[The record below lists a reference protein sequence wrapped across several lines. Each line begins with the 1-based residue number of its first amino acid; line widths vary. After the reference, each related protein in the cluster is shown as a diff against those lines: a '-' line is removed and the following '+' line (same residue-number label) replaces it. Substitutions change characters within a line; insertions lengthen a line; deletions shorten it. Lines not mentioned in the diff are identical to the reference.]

1 MYHLL
6 HYTFITFGDVITKI
20 EKAACLVFNVVGVL
34 VLLIALALCCSVH
47 VTPPP
52 CPKNQDSF
60 YILDQ

>member
-6 HYTFITFGDVITKI
+6 HYTFITFGDVITKM

-34 VLLIALALCCSVH
+34 VLLIALALRCSVH

-52 CPKNQDSF
+52 QRIRVDF
-60 YILDQ
+60 TY